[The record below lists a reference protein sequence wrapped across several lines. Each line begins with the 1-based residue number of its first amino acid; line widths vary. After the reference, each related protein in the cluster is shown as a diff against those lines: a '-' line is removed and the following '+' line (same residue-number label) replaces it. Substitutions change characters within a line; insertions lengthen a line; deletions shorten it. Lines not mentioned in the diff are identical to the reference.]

1 VKPPRFEYH
10 RAASLGEAV
19 EVKARYGDEASV
31 LAGGQ
36 SLIPM
41 LNFRLV
47 RPTAVVDI
55 GGIDA
60 LRQVALDKGT
70 LRVGAMTRQ
79 RSLERLLEAK
89 NPHSLVLQ
97 ALRHIAHPIIRN
109 RGTVGGSLAHADPAA
124 ELPAALLALDG
135 QVKVANSVRDRWIQA
150 RDLFLFHLTT
160 SLDDDEI
167 LVEAEFPAPDRP
179 CAAAVAEVS
188 QRHGDF
194 AAAGVCAALNAA
206 EDGRSIASARLAYF
220 GIATTPVR
228 ADAAEHLLAG
238 EQPSQPLFRAAG
250 KLASAHCLPHDQDDT
265 ATDYRRQLVVTVTE
279 RALAAA
285 SERLKA
291 GRHLR

>member
-1 VKPPRFEYH
+1 M
-10 RAASLGEAV
+10 SLAEAV
-19 EVKARYGDEASV
+19 DVKARYGDEASV

-47 RPTAVVDI
+47 RPTAIVDI
-55 GGIDA
+55 GGVEA
-60 LRQVALDKGT
+60 LRHVALDQGT

-79 RSLERLLEAK
+79 RSLERVLEAK
-89 NPHSLVLQ
+89 SPHSLVLQ

-135 QVKVANSVRDRWIQA
+135 QVKVANSARERWIQA

-167 LVEAEFPAPDRP
+167 LVEAEFPAPDRL
-179 CAAAVAEVS
+179 CANAVVEVS

-194 AAAGVCAALNAA
+194 AAAGVCATVTAA
-206 EDGRSIASARLAYF
+206 ADRRSIAGARLAYF

-228 ADAAEHLLAG
+228 GDAAELLLTG
-238 EQPSQPLFRAAG
+238 EQPSQTLFRAAG
-250 KLASAHCLPHDQDDT
+250 RLASTHCMPPDHGDA
-265 ATDYRRQLVVTVTE
+265 ATDYRRHLMVTVTE

-285 SERLKA
+285 TERLKA